1 MNEMYWITR
10 CDIILTIS
18 WVLLALSVV
27 FIMLLIYGRIEL
39 LYEDEED
46 ELGVKPFIKKYQKKV
61 IIFALIL
68 VGIVTFMPS
77 TRDAYI
83 IYGVGGT
90 LDYLQ
95 SNPTAKKLP
104 DKCIVALDKFLDS
117 ISKDE
122 KNK

>member
-18 WVLLALSVV
+18 WILLALSVV

-68 VGIVTFMPS
+68 VGIITFMPS

-104 DKCIVALDKFLDS
+104 DKCIEALDKFLDS
-117 ISKDE
+117 I
-122 KNK
+122 

>member
-27 FIMLLIYGRIEL
+27 FIMLLIHDRLEL

-46 ELGVKPFIKKYQKKV
+46 ESEIKPFIKKYQKKV
-61 IIFALIL
+61 IIFALVL
-68 VGIVTFMPS
+68 VGIITFIPS
-77 TRDAYI
+77 TKDAYI
-83 IYGVGGT
+83 IYGVGST

>member
-68 VGIVTFMPS
+68 VGIITFMPS

>member
-46 ELGVKPFIKKYQKKV
+46 ESEIKPFIKKYQKKV
-61 IIFALIL
+61 IIFILVL
-68 VGIVTFMPS
+68 VGIIAFMPS
-77 TRDAYI
+77 TKDAYI

>member
-61 IIFALIL
+61 IIFALVL
-68 VGIVTFMPS
+68 VGIITFMPS
-77 TRDAYI
+77 TKDAYI

>member
-61 IIFALIL
+61 IIFALVL
-68 VGIVTFMPS
+68 VGIITFMPS
-77 TRDAYI
+77 TKDAYI

-95 SNPTAKKLP
+95 SNSTAKKLP
-104 DKCIVALDKFLDS
+104 DKCIIALDKFLDS

>member
-18 WVLLALSVV
+18 WVLLALFVV

-46 ELGVKPFIKKYQKKV
+46 ESEIKPFIKKYQKKV
-61 IIFALIL
+61 IIFALVL
-68 VGIVTFMPS
+68 VGIITFMPS
-77 TRDAYI
+77 TKDAYI

-95 SNPTAKKLP
+95 SNSTAKKLP
-104 DKCIVALDKFLDS
+104 DKCIIALDKFLDS